1 MTSIIEFKSITKKFG
16 TRTVLD
22 HLNLDIPRGKITFIV
37 GKSGEGKSVTIKHIM
52 GLLQPDEGSIVVDGA
67 DITSF
72 GHEQLREYRK
82 KFGMLFQHAA
92 LFDSMTVGENVIF
105 PLKEHTRMSLPEMLK
120 QVESV
125 LEQVGLPNMQ
135 HKYPT
140 ELSTGEKKRVG
151 LARALVGKPDI
162 VLYDEPTTGMD
173 PLVSEMID
181 DLIVRVNHDI
191 QGITSIVISHDLK
204 AALAT
209 GEYVVFLYKGKIAL
223 AGSPADFKSSKDPVV
238 RQFFSGK
245 VEGPM
250 EFL

>member
-1 MTSIIEFKSITKKFG
+1 MIEFKNVTKSFG
-16 TRTVLD
+16 KHTVLD
-22 HLNLDIPRGKITFIV
+22 HLDLHIPAGKITFIL

-52 GLLQPDEGSIVVDGA
+52 GLLKPNEGRIVVDGE
-67 DITSF
+67 DITDYNI
-72 GHEQLREYRK
+72 EQLRLYRR

-92 LFDSMTVGENVIF
+92 LFDSLTVGENVIF
-105 PLKEHTRMSLPEMLK
+105 PLREHTKMPLAAMLK
-120 QVESV
+120 RVEEV
-125 LEQVGLPNMQ
+125 LIQVGLPNIQ
-135 HKYPT
+135 HKYPP

-151 LARALVGKPDI
+151 LARALVSRPKI
-162 VLYDEPTTGMD
+162 ILYDEPTTGMD

-181 DLIVRVNHDI
+181 DLIVQLSKEERSL
-191 QGITSIVISHDLK
+191 TSVVISHDLK

-209 GEYVVFLYKGKIAL
+209 AENIVFLYKGKLAL
-223 AGSPADFKSSKDPVV
+223 TGTAQAFRESKDPIV

>member
-1 MTSIIEFKSITKKFG
+1 MIEFEHVTKSFG
-16 TRTVLD
+16 SHTVLD
-22 HLNLDIPRGKITFIV
+22 DLTLQVPKGKITFII

-52 GLLQPDEGSIVVDGA
+52 GLLKPNNGKVTVDGERV
-67 DITSF
+67 DIKTR
-72 GHEQLREYRK
+72 EELTEYRK

-92 LFDSMTVGENVIF
+92 LFDSMTVADNVFF
-105 PLKEHTRMSLPEMLK
+105 PLREHSSMSEKDMELRVDE
-120 QVESV
+120 V
-125 LEQVGLPNMQ
+125 LEQVDIMDI
-135 HKYPT
+135 KFAYPS
-140 ELSTGEKKRVG
+140 ELSTGEMKRVG
-151 LARALVGKPDI
+151 LARALVARPKV

-181 DLIVRVNHDI
+181 ELIVQVNKNEEEL
-191 QGITSIVISHDLK
+191 TSVVISHDLK

-209 GEYVVFLYKGKIAL
+209 AENIIMLYKGKVAL
-223 AGSPADFKSSKDPVV
+223 HGPPSVFRTTEDEVV